1 MINPLASPFPPT
13 ELTVVGE
20 HKANPELLLLLGA
33 DGRYYA
39 YSLEDETT
47 APVEP
52 DDTTWAIE
60 PSAPQD
66 FFE

>member
-1 MINPLASPFPPT
+1 MWSDESASIPT

-20 HKANPELLLLLGA
+20 DRDDPLLLLLLGD

-39 YSLEDETT
+39 YSLTDGET

-52 DDTTWAIE
+52 DQRWHPISIPGDDSLYA
-60 PSAPQD
+60 
-66 FFE
+66 